1 MFFLSLPTL
10 LIFPVL
16 SDNGLFDNDDLFKS
30 RANPWEVWYKK
41 HSYEQ
46 HLYMLDKLS
55 FTWST
60 LGRASQNFKAITQP
74 TNHLHII
81 ISHIIIIQSN
91 AVAHTTHMTHPQCN
105 IIFFTGINSYLSNQ
119 ACVEKHRTFRAPF
132 PPSDL
137 PPNT

>member
-1 MFFLSLPTL
+1 MEGLVQKTFLRATPLH
-10 LIFPVL
+10 V
-16 SDNGLFDNDDLFKS
+16 GQAKLFH
-30 RANPWEVWYKK
+30 R
-41 HSYEQ
+41 
-46 HLYMLDKLS
+46 

-105 IIFFTGINSYLSNQ
+105 IISFTGINSYLSNQ

-132 PPSDL
+132 HPSDL